1 MTNDDYER
9 IRFRNGLIVWGVAIL
24 IVAYPEIKAAVNP
37 PGWAEPH
44 WHTISS
50 TTGHL
55 EQVHHWVALI
65 VVALIVA
72 VIAYGV
78 RIPPPRSAQR
88 HDRRSPGGRLLPH
101 SVSEFR
107 RGSKPSLAQ
116 GVAYLGVTVIVV
128 ITAGYLVST
137 TSSYES
143 YRLEYA
149 MYGLLGTLLIVVPLI
164 AAAVFKAEVPFTTIF
179 ATALRLEQRSTVIG
193 VLLLA
198 AFVILIL
205 HLALYP
211 WPNYS
216 HLPPAVLPTF

>member
-1 MTNDDYER
+1 MTQDDYER
-9 IRFRNGLIVWGVAIL
+9 IRFRNGLVVWGVAIV
-24 IVAYPEIKAAVNP
+24 IVACPELRAAAP
-37 PGWAEPH
+37 HWATPQ
-44 WHTISS
+44 WHTISN

-55 EQVHHWVALI
+55 EQLHHWVALV

-78 RIPPPRSAQR
+78 RIPPPRDGQR
-88 HDRRSPGGRLLPH
+88 HARRSPGGRLLPR

-107 RGSKPSLAQ
+107 RGSKPSLQQ
-116 GVAYLGVTVIVV
+116 GLAYLGVTVVAV
-128 ITAGYLVST
+128 AASGYLVSR
-137 TSSYES
+137 SSGYAS
-143 YRLEYA
+143 YHLDYA
-149 MYGLLGTLLIVVPLI
+149 MYGSLALLLVIVPLV
-164 AAAVFKAEVPFTTIF
+164 AAAVFKTEVPFTTIF
-179 ATALRLEQRSTVIG
+179 ATALRIERRSTVVG

-216 HLPPAVLPTF
+216 HLPPAVLSRV